1 MMHGTPRIL
10 IIRLSAI
17 GDVVRVLPA
26 LHAIRDNHPYAQI
39 DWAVEQKSAE
49 AVLGHPA
56 LDQVHIF
63 ERPAV
68 RGEGLAAF
76 RAFCKRIRAENY
88 EVVVDFHGI
97 LKSGWLAWRSGAR
110 TRHGFAPPRA
120 QEFSWLFTNRRTGL
134 PREVLNRVEEN
145 LRLAEALG
153 PRPAHVTPTIDIPS
167 DLEQQVDHFIDDFFG
182 DGKLLVAMH
191 APVER
196 AEKQWPLASYAAL
209 SDLLIGDGRFDVLLT
224 WGPGQ
229 RKIAEQVAG
238 LCRRKPQIA
247 PETPGLKDYAALINR
262 CDLYI
267 GGDTGPMHIAA
278 AIGTPVLAIFGG
290 TDPRQHTPYGAACTV
305 MHAGGEG
312 RAHDLKEATAR
323 LAQITPEEVYDT
335 CLAFLREQRLLAGAP
350 PAPAEEAAESASAP
364 VEA

>member
-39 DWAVEQKSAE
+39 DWAVEKKSAE
-49 AVLGHPA
+49 AVLDHPA
-56 LDQVHIF
+56 LDQVLIF
-63 ERPAV
+63 DRPSV
-68 RGEGLAAF
+68 KGEGF
-76 RAFCKRIRAENY
+76 RAYRDFCKRVRAENY

-97 LKSGWLAWRSGAR
+97 LKSGFLAWRSGAR
-110 TRHGFAPPRA
+110 TRHGFSPPRA

-153 PRPAHVTPTIDIPS
+153 PRPAHVTATIQIPS
-167 DLEQQVDHFIDDFFG
+167 ELEQQVDHFVDDFFG
-182 DGKLLVAMH
+182 DGKLLVALH

-196 AEKQWPLASYAAL
+196 PEKQWPLTCFAEL
-209 SDLLIGDGRFDVLLT
+209 SDLLIGDGRFDVLLS

-229 RKIAEQVAG
+229 REIVEKLANM
-238 LCRRKPQIA
+238 CRRKPQIA
-247 PETPGLKDYAALINR
+247 PETPGLKDYAALVQR
-262 CDLYI
+262 CDIYI

-278 AIGTPVLAIFGG
+278 AVGTPVLAIFGG
-290 TDPRQHTPYGAACTV
+290 TDPRRHTPFGSACEVFFAGTGDGEVTKKDAA
-305 MHAGGEG
+305 G
-312 RAHDLKEATAR
+312 R
-323 LAQITPEEVYDT
+323 LAAITPEEVYDT
-335 CLAFLREQRLLAGAP
+335 CLRFLKEQKMLAGTHP
-350 PAPAEEAAESASAP
+350 VPAETTQPEG
-364 VEA
+364 

>member
-49 AVLGHPA
+49 AVLDHPA
-56 LDQVHIF
+56 LDQVIIF
-63 ERPAV
+63 ERPADKREAV
-68 RGEGLAAF
+68 RAF
-76 RAFCKRIRAENY
+76 RQFCKRVRAENY

-97 LKSGWLAWRSGAR
+97 LKSGYLAWRSGAR
-110 TRHGFAPPRA
+110 TRYGFAPPRA
-120 QEFSWLFTNRRTGL
+120 QEFSWLFTNKRTGL

-153 PRPAHVTPTIDIPS
+153 PRPAHVISTIAIPS
-167 DLEQQVDHFIDDFFG
+167 DLEQQVDHFVDDFYG

-196 AEKQWPLASYAAL
+196 AEKQWPLENYAAL
-209 SDLLIGDGRFDVLLT
+209 CDLLNGDGRFDVLLT

-229 RKIAEQVAG
+229 RPIVEKVADM
-238 LCRRKPQIA
+238 CRRRPQIA
-247 PETPGLKDYAALINR
+247 PETAGLKDYAALLQR
-262 CDLYI
+262 CDIYI

-278 AIGTPVLAIFGG
+278 AVNTPVLGIFGG
-290 TDPRQHTPYGAACTV
+290 TDPRRHAPFGAACEV
-305 MHAGGEG
+305 LYAGDAEG
-312 RAHDLKEATAR
+312 DSHGKEASER
-323 LAQITPEEVYDT
+323 LAAITPEDAYDA
-335 CLAFLREQRLLAGAP
+335 CLRFLRGQKLLAGP
-350 PAPAEEAAESASAP
+350 GPMDIGDDESP
-364 VEA
+364 GDDVG